1 LTPSSHRRIAA
12 IAVDKKHW
20 VRWILSKL
28 GPGLITGASDDDPS
42 GIATYSQVGAQF
54 GFGLLWTMLFS
65 YPLMAVIQEIC
76 ARIGR
81 VTGAGLAGN
90 IRKNYPRPI
99 LYSMVSLLCIANIFN
114 LGADIGAMAA
124 AAQLLVAGP
133 AIAYVLLFGV
143 LSLVLETFVRYESY
157 VKYLKWLTAALFAY
171 VATAFVVHVPWAKA
185 MRATL
190 LPSVSFKSDY
200 LTALIAV
207 LGTTISPYLFFWQAS
222 EEAEDVSLNQK
233 EQPLRKAPKQ
243 APEQL
248 QRIKIDTY
256 VGMGFSN
263 LVAFFI
269 ILTTAATL
277 HGAGK
282 QVQTSAQAAQALE
295 PLAGHLAFLLFAIGI
310 IGTGLLAVPVL
321 AGSAAYG
328 IAETFKWHASLEL
341 RPRQAPKFY
350 GVLAIA
356 TLIGIAI
363 NFSGLDPIRAL
374 FWAAALNGMVSV
386 PLMVVTM
393 LMCANPKIMG
403 KFAVSKPLK
412 TIGWI
417 ATAVMLLASVGFFA
431 TLGK

>member
-1 LTPSSHRRIAA
+1 
-12 IAVDKKHW
+12 
-20 VRWILSKL
+20 
-28 GPGLITGASDDDPS
+28 
-42 GIATYSQVGAQF
+42 
-54 GFGLLWTMLFS
+54 
-65 YPLMAVIQEIC
+65 
-76 ARIGR
+76 
-81 VTGAGLAGN
+81 
-90 IRKNYPRPI
+90 
-99 LYSMVSLLCIANIFN
+99 
-114 LGADIGAMAA
+114 
-124 AAQLLVAGP
+124 
-133 AIAYVLLFGV
+133 
-143 LSLVLETFVRYESY
+143 
-157 VKYLKWLTAALFAY
+157 
-171 VATAFVVHVPWAKA
+171 
-185 MRATL
+185 
-190 LPSVSFKSDY
+190 
-200 LTALIAV
+200 
-207 LGTTISPYLFFWQAS
+207 
-222 EEAEDVSLNQK
+222 
-233 EQPLRKAPKQ
+233 
-243 APEQL
+243 
-248 QRIKIDTY
+248 
-256 VGMGFSN
+256 
-263 LVAFFI
+263 
-269 ILTTAATL
+269 LTTAATL

-386 PLMVVTM
+386 PLMVVAM

>member
-1 LTPSSHRRIAA
+1 
-12 IAVDKKHW
+12 
-20 VRWILSKL
+20 
-28 GPGLITGASDDDPS
+28 
-42 GIATYSQVGAQF
+42 
-54 GFGLLWTMLFS
+54 
-65 YPLMAVIQEIC
+65 
-76 ARIGR
+76 
-81 VTGAGLAGN
+81 
-90 IRKNYPRPI
+90 
-99 LYSMVSLLCIANIFN
+99 MVSLLCIANIFN

-124 AAQLLVAGP
+124 AAQLLVPGP
-133 AIAYVLLFGV
+133 AIAYVLVFGL
-143 LSLVLETFVRYESY
+143 LSLALETFVRYDSY

-171 VATAFVVHVPWAKA
+171 VATAFVVHVPWAEA

-374 FWAAALNGMVSV
+374 FWAAALN
-386 PLMVVTM
+386 
-393 LMCANPKIMG
+393 
-403 KFAVSKPLK
+403 
-412 TIGWI
+412 
-417 ATAVMLLASVGFFA
+417 
-431 TLGK
+431 